1 MPLPEGFCNLESRVV
16 GLKVCSAYYFSE
28 NFTGKNVTGYLRNT
42 AVGTLEM
49 ADGLERALKIANE
62 QGYGLLVWDAYR
74 PVRAVNCFADWASR
88 PEDGRTKAR
97 HYPNV
102 DKSQLFELGYIAHSS
117 GHSRGS
123 SIDLTLTDMDGQPLD
138 MGTCFDFMDDASHHD
153 SLLVPPEATARRN
166 LLRDIMGRA
175 GFKPYS
181 CEWWHYNLAN
191 EPYPNT
197 YFDFPV
203 E

>member
-1 MPLPEGFCNLESRVV
+1 MPLPKGFCNLESRVV

-28 NFTGKNVTGYLRNT
+28 NFTGENVTGYMRNT

-62 QGYGLLVWDAYR
+62 KGYGLLVWDAFR
-74 PVRAVNCFADWASR
+74 PTRAVKCFADWAER

-102 DKSQLFELGYIAHSS
+102 DKTRLFELGYIAHSS

-123 SIDLTLTDMDGQPLD
+123 SVDLTLTDANDQPID

-153 SLLVPPEATARRN
+153 SPLVSAEVTANRN
-166 LLRDIMGRA
+166 LLRDIMVQA